1 LDEDALRAE
10 LGEVSAD
17 LEAAR
22 IQYAS
27 IGARIAGLE
36 AQRQA
41 LTKALQREFRPTDTT
56 QAAVPRYRTDAI
68 VAVLEAS
75 GTEMSIQ
82 DVMSALA
89 EAGRPGETADN
100 VGVDLA
106 YLAGRGRVN
115 RVRRGVYASASAP
128 DASTAGPDGAQ
139 PASGG
144 RPMRRDR

>member
-1 LDEDALRAE
+1 LDEEALRAE
-10 LGEVSAD
+10 LGEVTAD

-27 IGARIAGLE
+27 IGAKIAGLE

-41 LTKALQREFRPTDTT
+41 LTKALQREFRLTDST
-56 QAAVPRYRTDAI
+56 QAAVHRYRTDAI

-75 GTEMSIQ
+75 GTEMSVQ

-89 EAGRPGETADN
+89 EAGRPDETADN

-115 RVRRGVYASASAP
+115 RVRRGVYASAFATQ
-128 DASTAGPDGAQ
+128 ASTAGPDGIQ
-139 PASGG
+139 PGG
-144 RPMRRDR
+144 QGHPTRRDR